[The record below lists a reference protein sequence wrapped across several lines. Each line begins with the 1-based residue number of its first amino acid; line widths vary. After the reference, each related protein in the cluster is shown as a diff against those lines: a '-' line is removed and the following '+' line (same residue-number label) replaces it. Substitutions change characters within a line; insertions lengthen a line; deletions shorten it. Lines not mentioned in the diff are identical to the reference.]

1 MRLAMVLWWNHL
13 RVRQKVWLTLLVV
26 LVPLIAA
33 LALEVSLINRLL
45 LLQTQD
51 QEIASAR
58 YHVERLRR
66 LAVDIEDAFRG
77 YLLTGQETFLRPLTE
92 AEPKLES
99 TVEHILAIAD
109 RIPSLSANLHDAS
122 DQVRT
127 LLESKKTLV
136 QQIQTGHREDVV
148 QYVRAGK
155 GLALSDALREY
166 LRKLE
171 DRLDERAQSLQSDS
185 SMLAQQAFN
194 WLLFAVGGTFLLG
207 WLGVRLLT
215 RSITRPL
222 ATVQAA
228 AEQFGARSAD
238 SEMAPRPIMVVS
250 TDEIGQLARSFEE
263 MARQV
268 HRQIRELEAL
278 GTIGQDINAIGPD
291 GLYGV
296 LRRITD
302 RAAELLQA
310 EVCLVLLRDERMG
323 CWIVEA
329 ASNTWHDRLHKSVLL
344 WEELP
349 VSVRAFETG
358 QPAISNDLGHSLPP
372 EVIRRTLIGDSMMA
386 LPLIYQ
392 GHAFGVLALIR
403 VGSRIS
409 NDWNMHLARGF
420 AAEAA
425 IAISNARLYEAAHAK
440 QQGLEVR
447 LRQLEHLAESLAHD
461 LSGPGER
468 IEGLAALLSKEYG
481 GRLDDRANRWLQL
494 LVQHGQDLIQRV
506 EGILDVARLSAPT
519 HSIEVVDPAIVLDDV
534 LKARAGELQHRGARV
549 VVEAEFSQI
558 ACHRAYLRQIF
569 DNLISNAIKFSG
581 DRPDFEIRVM
591 TAREA
596 DRLCISVNDNGVGI
610 PPLLRERVFEP
621 FFRLN
626 PGGTKGSG
634 IGLSIVKRI
643 VELYGGRVTID
654 GNDRGG
660 CSVRFTLPLLGQ
672 FTKSA
677 LPNREASIEK
687 GISNDATHRP

>member
-13 RVRQKVWLTLLVV
+13 RVQQKVWLTLLVI
-26 LVPLIAA
+26 LVPLIGA

-45 LLQTQD
+45 ALQTQD
-51 QEIASAR
+51 QDIALAQYR
-58 YHVERLRR
+58 VERLRR
-66 LAVDIEDAFRG
+66 LAVDIEGAFRG
-77 YLLTGQETFLRPLTE
+77 YLLTGQDTFLRPLKE
-92 AEPKLES
+92 ADPKLEP
-99 TVEHILAIAD
+99 TVAQVLAIAE
-109 RIPSLSANLHDAS
+109 RIPSLSADLHEAS
-122 DQVRT
+122 DQVRR

-136 QQIQTGHREDVV
+136 RQIQTGHRDDVLE
-148 QYVRAGK
+148 YVRAGK
-155 GLALSDALREY
+155 GLALSDALRWY

-171 DRLDERAQSLQSDS
+171 DRLGEQAQSLQSDRS
-185 SMLAQQAFN
+185 ILAQQAFN
-194 WLLFAVGGTFLLG
+194 WSLFAVGGTFLMG

-222 ATVQAA
+222 ATVQMA
-228 AEQFGARSAD
+228 AEHFGSHSTD
-238 SEMAPRPIMVVS
+238 SEQAPQPIMVVS

-310 EVCLVLLRDERMG
+310 EVCLVLLRDERMS

-329 ASNTWHDRLHKSVLL
+329 ASDSWHDHLHKSVLL

-349 VSVRAFETG
+349 IAVRAFETG
-358 QPAISNDLGHSLPP
+358 QPAVCNDLGRSFPP
-372 EVIRRTLIGDSMMA
+372 ELVSRQLIGDSMLA

-392 GHAFGVLALIR
+392 GHAFGVLASIR
-403 VGSRIS
+403 VGSRIA

-425 IAISNARLYEAAHAK
+425 IAISNARLYEAAHTK

-468 IEGLAALLSKEYG
+468 IEGLAGLLAREYG
-481 GRLDDRANRWLQL
+481 TRLDERANHWLQL
-494 LVQHGQDLIQRV
+494 LVQHGHELIERV
-506 EGILDVARLSAPT
+506 EGILEVARLGGT
-519 HSIEVVDPAIVLDDV
+519 GTGIEAVDPAVVLNDV
-534 LKARAGELQHRGARV
+534 LKARAGELEHRRARV
-549 VVEAEFSQI
+549 VIDAAFSMV

-569 DNLISNAIKFSG
+569 DNLISNAVKFSG
-581 DRPDFEIRVM
+581 DRSDLEIRVS
-591 TAREA
+591 AKRRA
-596 DRLCISVNDNGVGI
+596 DQLCIGVHDNGIGI
-610 PPLLRERVFEP
+610 PSLQRERVFEP

-626 PGGTKGSG
+626 PGATKGSG

-643 VELYGGRVTID
+643 VELYGGRVVID

-660 CSVRFTLPLLGQ
+660 CSVSFTLPLLGQ
-672 FTKSA
+672 LTKSA
-677 LPNREASIEK
+677 SPNPRKSLE
-687 GISNDATHRP
+687 